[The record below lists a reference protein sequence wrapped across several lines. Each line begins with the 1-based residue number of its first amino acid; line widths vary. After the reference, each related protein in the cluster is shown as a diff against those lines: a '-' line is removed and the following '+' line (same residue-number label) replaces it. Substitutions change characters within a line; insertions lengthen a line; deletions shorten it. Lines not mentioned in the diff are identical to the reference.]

1 MNELVLGALALVG
14 IVLSA
19 NVVVDRSVDLARRFG
34 ISELF
39 IGLTIL
45 SIGTSFPEI
54 TSHVVGSLRI
64 VAEPSLRPVVSSI
77 VLGNNIGSNLVQ
89 ITLILGLVGL
99 LGKLV
104 ADKKVLRRDYFL
116 MLFAIAVL
124 FFFSLDGTIS
134 QFEGFLMFTAYMAYL
149 AFLGMTERV
158 ERKKRKKNGAKFE
171 KIDRQAVVDAV
182 WILGGLTVLF
192 FSADQLI
199 TSATWAVETFH
210 VSGSLIGVLVMGVA
224 SAMPELTTSVTAVLK
239 KSSGISIGTL
249 VGSNITNPLMGIG
262 LGAMITHY
270 SVEPMIL
277 WFDLPFWFFAS
288 VVPLVLFW
296 RRKEMSKRGA
306 ALLMGLYALFVLLRL
321 SIR

>member
-1 MNELVLGALALVG
+1 MIELVFGAVALAAL
-14 IVLSA
+14 VLSA
-19 NVVVDRSVDLARRFG
+19 DVVVDKCVDLARRFG

-39 IGLTIL
+39 IGLTVL

-89 ITLILGLVGL
+89 ITLITGLVGIIGTL
-99 LGKLV
+99 M
-104 ADKKVLRRDYFL
+104 ADKKFLRRDYFL
-116 MLFAIAVL
+116 MLASIAAL
-124 FFFSLDGTIS
+124 FLFSLDGEIS
-134 QFEGFLMFTAYMAYL
+134 QLEGFVMFAAYMAYL

-158 ERKKRKKNGAKFE
+158 ERKQKVKDGAKFE
-171 KIDRQAVVDAV
+171 KIHRQVVVDVA
-182 WILGGLTVLF
+182 WIVGGLAVLLV
-192 FSADQLI
+192 SADQLI
-199 TSATWAVETFH
+199 SSATWAVETFGI
-210 VSGSLIGVLVMGVA
+210 SGSLIGIFIMGAA
-224 SAMPELTTSVTAVLK
+224 SAMPELTTSVKAVMK
-239 KSSGISIGTL
+239 KSAGISIGTL

-262 LGAMITHY
+262 LGAMITPY
-270 SVEPMIL
+270 SVEPTIL

-306 ALLMGLYALFVLLRL
+306 ALLIGLYALFVVLRL
-321 SIR
+321 LV